1 MAQRMIEDL
10 ISVMEGGLEFTQ
22 GIPTDRKQVL
32 EVSINLF
39 SGVKAPELVSTNH
52 KKVPKGVQKRFVK
65 YMNEFCQANL
75 GQVKLRPSGNIGDI
89 DELTNIQ
96 RELICTTPI
105 LVNNNLGV
113 NSTWLEGGTTISGLP
128 LLSAGSM
135 TLLETKSPD
144 VIIELNYHNQAFARS
159 ETDKVFTSG
168 NINLNIFLVHK

>member
-1 MAQRMIEDL
+1 MIEDL

-52 KKVPKGVQKRFVK
+52 KKVPKGTIGIFPLMTDLYPLTLNPGVQKRFVK

-105 LVNNNLGV
+105 LVNNNLGGTLFV
-113 NSTWLEGGTTISGLP
+113 HPPPITGGWLNLCQMTVSYILSFVLYEP
-128 LLSAGSM
+128 L
-135 TLLETKSPD
+135 
-144 VIIELNYHNQAFARS
+144 
-159 ETDKVFTSG
+159 
-168 NINLNIFLVHK
+168 NLMAKLIHANLVTFCLDL